1 MQPVKNILII
11 AVIGASVAGAVAAQA
26 TRKTVSL
33 SPESRVWFDGT
44 STVRGFSCSATRIE
58 STVQTDVAGI
68 SALPDQIVK
77 AAEVVIA
84 ASALDCKNG
93 SMNGHMRKALKAT
106 EHPNISWRMTS
117 YRVDA
122 DSVIMSG
129 QLSIAG
135 KENPIEL
142 RAFGQAADGSIRVKG
157 TVPIRMTEFGVKP
170 PTLMLGTM
178 RVHDAVTV
186 KFDVALNP

>member
-1 MQPVKNILII
+1 MRTVKHILTVTV
-11 AVIGASVAGAVAAQA
+11 AGALVAGAVTAQA
-26 TRKTVSL
+26 TRRTVSL
-33 SPESRVWFDGT
+33 NPESRVWFDGT
-44 STVRGFSCSATRIE
+44 STVRSFSCSATRIE
-58 STVQTDVAGI
+58 STVETDA
-68 SALPDQIVK
+68 SALSASPDQVVK
-77 AAEVVIA
+77 SAEVVIA

-93 SMNGHMRKALKAT
+93 SMNGHMRKALKAAQY
-106 EHPNISWRMTS
+106 PNISWRMTS
-117 YRVDA
+117 YRVEA
-122 DSVIMSG
+122 DSVMISG

-142 RAFGQAADGSIRVKG
+142 RTFGQAADGTIRVKG